1 MYISME
7 IHKWSAHEFDRNKSR
22 YQEKSDHSTE
32 CRDSTIESTLKEK
45 WSIDKW
51 WSPSHKLDDLD
62 LLSMEEYR
70 IPDHGIDDDC
80 DREYEKSEKCIDSIW
95 KSREKWYHERH
106 SLELTLE
113 VEIFAIECVLIIE
126 EHIFLFWD
134 DIVELTILIE
144 WDIID
149 TKWVWEWILSAI
161 LYEGGKIRIALL
173 QEGECLLLWYC
184 LDRDTSEGGL
194 EGICESPHSYIA
206 RGIATLE
213 AHGEGDTIIHRRDE
227 SLWSEEYA
235 EEDIHEKYKKR
246 DHEYRRYREEWIT
259 DNIAEGVEE
268 DAHRFLSFR
277 AKRCLTLMK

>member
-70 IPDHGIDDDC
+70 IPDHGIDDNC
-80 DREYEKSEKCIDSIW
+80 DGEYEKSEKCIDSIRE
-95 KSREKWYHERH
+95 SREKWYHERH
-106 SLELTLE
+106 SLKLTLE

-134 DIVELTILIE
+134 DIVELTILIK

-149 TKWVWEWILSAI
+149 TQWVWEWILSAI
-161 LYEGGKIRIALL
+161 LYESSEIRIARF
-173 QEGECLLLWYC
+173 QEGECLLLRDR
-184 LDRDTSEGGL
+184 LDSDPCESRL
-194 EGICESPHSYIA
+194 KHICESPYSYIA
-206 RGIATLE
+206 RRIATLKT
-213 AHGEGDTIIHRRDE
+213 HGEGDTIIHRRDE
-227 SLWSEEYA
+227 PLRSKEYP
-235 EEDIHEKYKKR
+235 EKDIHEKYKKR
-246 DHEYRRYREEWIT
+246 DHEYRRYREKWIT
-259 DNIAEGVEE
+259 DDIAEGVEE
-268 DAHRFLSFR
+268 DAHIS
-277 AKRCLTLMK
+277 